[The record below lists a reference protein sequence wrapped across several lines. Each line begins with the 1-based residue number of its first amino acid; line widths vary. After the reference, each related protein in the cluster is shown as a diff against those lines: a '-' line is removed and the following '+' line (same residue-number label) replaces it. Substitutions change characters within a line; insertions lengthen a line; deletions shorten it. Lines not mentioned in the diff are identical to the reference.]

1 MLSIINMFS
10 HFFRLVSGSPDI
22 SNPKLVT
29 STKETAAVETA
40 LEISLE
46 SSFLNLAVT
55 TPTDPATVSLVNV
68 LIVSPENLSF
78 PAQVT

>member
-1 MLSIINMFS
+1 MLSIIIMFS

-22 SNPKLVT
+22 SNPKLVI

-40 LEISLE
+40 LEISPEL
-46 SSFLNLAVT
+46 SFLNLAVI
-55 TPTDPATVSLVNV
+55 TPTDQATVSLVNV